1 MLNIKKS
8 DDDSYTRC
16 WNVSS
21 CQSQSYSA
29 QIAVVSPESQ
39 FTQIDETTQ
48 YFQLVYTLVSLIDW
62 VKLFKSN

>member
-1 MLNIKKS
+1 MMTL
-8 DDDSYTRC
+8 TQ
-16 WNVSS
+16 VVEM
-21 CQSQSYSA
+21 SA
-29 QIAVVSPESQ
+29 AANHSLIQHKIIAVVSPESQ